1 MSDREQQPSTTTVPP
16 PRPHPAITALMIV
29 GGIILLLPGL
39 CSLFFILALLG
50 EDFRSL
56 VEPSLIALWVVCF
69 AVSVGGILLIRRTVR
84 RRREIAQGGA

>member
-1 MSDREQQPSTTTVPP
+1 MSDPGHQPSATGTPP
-16 PRPHPAITALMIV
+16 ARPSPAVTALLIV

-50 EDFRSL
+50 EGFRSL